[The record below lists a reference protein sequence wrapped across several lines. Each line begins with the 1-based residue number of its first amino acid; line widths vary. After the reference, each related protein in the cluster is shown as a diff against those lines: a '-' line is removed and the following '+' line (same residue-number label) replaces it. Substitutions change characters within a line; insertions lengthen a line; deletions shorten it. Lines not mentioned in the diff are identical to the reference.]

1 MSNNLFSHVSEEPK
15 IQKSDKNDNPEKCGK
30 DYYPCCITNNA
41 SIKCLKGCE
50 QQLDGRSCDDC
61 LWICFPM
68 TITLDI
74 ILFIPET
81 ICYIYNNAF

>member
-1 MSNNLFSHVSEEPK
+1 MTDDLYSYTSEQPTK
-15 IQKSDKNDNPEKCGK
+15 AQSCSDDI
-30 DYYPCCITNNA
+30 YPCCITDNA
-41 SIKCLKGCE
+41 IVKCFKGCE

-61 LWICFPM
+61 LWICFPI

-81 ICYIYNNAF
+81 ICYIYNKCK